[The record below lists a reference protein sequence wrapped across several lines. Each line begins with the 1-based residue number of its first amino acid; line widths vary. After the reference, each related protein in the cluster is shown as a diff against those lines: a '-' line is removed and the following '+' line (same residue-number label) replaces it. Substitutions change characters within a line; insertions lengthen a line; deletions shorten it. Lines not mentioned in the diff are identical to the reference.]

1 MSELFPSLTM
11 TIVCSI
17 MGVGFAYGFYK
28 LTTHGGGG
36 FFVTALSLL
45 ALLFVFSNYE
55 INRYLLDSKLGGV
68 FLLAM
73 FIGLLSTPLDD

>member
-28 LTTHGGGG
+28 LTTRGGGG
-36 FFVTALSLL
+36 FFVTALSLF
-45 ALLFVFSNYE
+45 ALLFVFANYE
-55 INRYLLDSKLGGV
+55 INRHLLDPVLMGV

-73 FIGLLSTPLDD
+73 FIGLVSTPLDD